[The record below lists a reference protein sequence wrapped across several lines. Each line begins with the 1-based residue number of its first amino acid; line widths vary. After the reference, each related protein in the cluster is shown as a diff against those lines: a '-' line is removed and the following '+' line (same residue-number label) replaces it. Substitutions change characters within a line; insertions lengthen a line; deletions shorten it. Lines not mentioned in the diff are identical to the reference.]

1 MESSKFNVGSAS
13 NAASAS
19 ASHRSGHSMR
29 MCACREK
36 RSQGF
41 GRGSKLFFA
50 LGVPRGLVSS
60 AALDVRNGRSG
71 RKSRDT
77 FHTARRDLRT
87 VRFRSQNI
95 SCWPLLGRETK
106 VHRLNSSFLR
116 LRSGSDSASKYL
128 WDGATPDSS
137 AKNTEWL
144 QLKPNVSPSKE
155 SSRAPC

>member
-1 MESSKFNVGSAS
+1 MYYGVAMEVLAGVL
-13 NAASAS
+13 
-19 ASHRSGHSMR
+19 
-29 MCACREK
+29 
-36 RSQGF
+36 
-41 GRGSKLFFA
+41 KLFFA
-50 LGVPRGLVSS
+50 LDVPRGLVSS

-137 AKNTEWL
+137 AKNTEWS